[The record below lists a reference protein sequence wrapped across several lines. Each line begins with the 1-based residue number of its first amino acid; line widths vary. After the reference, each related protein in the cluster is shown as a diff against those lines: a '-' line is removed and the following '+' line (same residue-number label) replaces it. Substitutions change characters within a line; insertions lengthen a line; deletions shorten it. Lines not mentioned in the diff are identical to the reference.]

1 MVAPKRSVAVKFVGQ
16 DATTGMP
23 MKRKQVHHACDQC
36 KRRKKRC
43 PHAPDSISIPTAIND
58 ADAPGLS
65 ATDAAAQLL
74 QISSQVSDN
83 GPVTAAAA
91 AATAAATTPTQSP
104 AASPGLSSRRGSSV
118 GSSDAQVDPA
128 ATPFLGDTN
137 PEGVLVEATMA
148 NMSRTVTS
156 EDETGPGFW
165 GTTSTGALADK
176 AEVIPDDSPVAAK
189 ATPQPNLKTTLYD
202 VPDGAYMVIPGR
214 EVTNDLKVSVTDA
227 AAFFRLSREAYVQ
240 ELGSLVC
247 PSDANWE
254 GLKGI
259 YQTKIHPIFPIFEAH
274 TLTEVTEIP
283 SRVGH
288 LIKASVCLAAASDR
302 DASRYLIL
310 NKWPQVTSP
319 GTVPPEQWQR
329 SAESVVYQEY
339 SQAVV
344 KFIKEGL
351 RELQARDS
359 GHMLNSMRIMALTC
373 MFWQPPPSC
382 RFEPLNFYAVLV
394 SMVHTYGIHL
404 RDKAD
409 MVELHQGDVNREDVA
424 RLFKCLYALDR
435 LTCALSG
442 RPIMFHNYDLLM
454 SPRFTKKDSPSFK
467 LFMSLILLLDQ
478 VIELYRPFP
487 KDNNIEVPVL
497 ERFILEA
504 GAQYEPDGILAT
516 LEVLYH
522 TVCVLSVRMRRD
534 RFKAPPDGDTTSY
547 NHLPSSILNARRS
560 HSSDRIVDIL
570 REQDQYKL
578 SPMPFIPYALALSLS
593 VAYRK
598 WRFSRTPMF
607 RTRGKENFKEI
618 LPILSEL
625 GKIWTSARINSNLGD
640 VVMANVDKP
649 ELNTAASSRKP
660 DTPTADAGQGTPAVR
675 KATHKRS
682 ESSKSRGDVSKKDT
696 ASLGPDALNHITD
709 GRHHQVNTGHGLINS
724 CPSTLDTG
732 NLNPFFP
739 NSELQALPPD
749 KTAPSPSSSSMALSS
764 ASTAVQQL
772 TGNLSNDQV
781 IPPTNL
787 NPFSMDDMDT
797 TPFQPWDPT
806 LMNIDLSFGSNLDP
820 GNPFGWSDYSYGGN
834 GGYGL

>member
-1 MVAPKRSVAVKFVGQ
+1 MGAPKRSVAVKFVGQ
-16 DATTGMP
+16 DATTGLP
-23 MKRKQVHHACDQC
+23 MKRKQVHQACDEC

-43 PHAPDSISIPTAIND
+43 PHAPDSIAIAIND
-58 ADAPGLS
+58 TGTPSLS

-74 QISSQVSDN
+74 QISSQLSDD
-83 GPVTAAAA
+83 GPLT
-91 AATAAATTPTQSP
+91 AATTTTTPSQSP
-104 AASPGLSSRRGSSV
+104 AASPRASSRRASSV
-118 GSSDAQVDPA
+118 ASSDAQVDPA

-165 GTTSTGALADK
+165 GTTTTGGLVGK
-176 AEVIPDDSPVAAK
+176 VPVILDDSPAA
-189 ATPQPNLKTTLYD
+189 ARVTPQPNLKTTLYD
-202 VPDGAYMVIPGR
+202 VPGGAYMVIPG
-214 EVTNDLKVSVTDA
+214 EGTTNLKVPVTDA
-227 AAFFRLSREAYVQ
+227 AAFFRLSREAFVQ
-240 ELGSLVC
+240 ELGCLVC

-254 GLKGI
+254 GLRGI

-274 TLTEVTEIP
+274 TLTEVTEAP

-302 DASRYLIL
+302 DASKYLSL
-310 NKWPQVTSP
+310 NKWPQVTP
-319 GTVPPEQWQR
+319 TGAVPPELWQR
-329 SAESVVYQEY
+329 SAEPVMYLEY
-339 SQAVV
+339 SQTVV

-373 MFWQPPPSC
+373 MFWQPAPSC
-382 RFEPLNFYAVLV
+382 RFEPLNFFAVLV

-404 RDKAD
+404 RDMVD
-409 MVELHQGDVNREDVA
+409 MGELHQGDVNREDVA

-435 LTCALSG
+435 LTSALSG

-454 SPRFTKKDSPSFK
+454 TPRFTKKDSPSFK

-478 VIELYRPFP
+478 VIELYRPYP

-497 ERFILEA
+497 ERFILDA

-534 RFKAPPDGDTTSY
+534 RFKTSPEGDTASY
-547 NHLPSSILNARRS
+547 NHLPSSMLNARRS

-570 REQDQYKL
+570 KEQDQYKL

-618 LPILSEL
+618 LPMLSEL

-649 ELNTAASSRKP
+649 ELNTAASSRKS
-660 DTPTADAGQGTPAVR
+660 DTPTADTGQGTPVAR
-675 KATHKRS
+675 KAAHKRP
-682 ESSKSRGDVSKKDT
+682 ESSKHRENVTGTTGTANLELDT
-696 ASLGPDALNHITD
+696 PNQITS
-709 GRHHQVNTGHGLINS
+709 GRFYQAKTGHGLANS
-724 CPSTLDTG
+724 ASSGPDT
-732 NLNPFFP
+732 NNPFFIG
-739 NSELQALPPD
+739 SGLLPPD
-749 KTAPSPSSSSMALSS
+749 MMVPSPSSYSIALSS
-764 ASTAVQQL
+764 SSTAVQQS

-781 IPPTNL
+781 IPPANL
-787 NPFSMDDMDT
+787 NPFSLDDMDT
-797 TPFQPWDPT
+797 TMPFQTWDPT
-806 LMNIDLSFGSNLDP
+806 LLNIDLSFGSNLDP
-820 GNPFGWSDYSYGGN
+820 GNPFGWGDYSNGGN
-834 GGYGL
+834 GGYSL